1 MNIIKLHDWEL
12 DTSQA
17 KQVQIDLAGKVIKA
31 PLSQNIYTIAGVDVS
46 VSRFS
51 RDKGRAA
58 IVVISYPELK
68 IIDLVIK
75 EGRLDFPYI
84 PGLLSFREMPIVLSA
99 FEQLAIKPELVIVD
113 GQGIAHPRRLGL
125 ACHMGLFLDIPT
137 IGCAKTRL
145 VGKYDA
151 VGNEAGDYADLI
163 LNGEVV
169 GAVLRT
175 KRKVKPL
182 FISPGHK
189 IGIRKAVEI
198 VLSCCRGYKIPEPT
212 RRAHI
217 TVNQLRLK
225 HLSSC

>member
-125 ACHMGLFLDIPT
+125 ACHMGLFLDVPT
-137 IGCAKTRL
+137 IGCAKSLLCGSHSPVKTIR
-145 VGKYDA
+145 GSISQITDR
-151 VGNEAGDYADLI
+151 D
-163 LNGEVV
+163 EVIGV
-169 GAVLRT
+169 ALRT
-175 KRKVKPL
+175 KTNVKPV
-182 FISPGHK
+182 FVSIGHK
-189 IGIRKAVEI
+189 IDLQGAIYWILK
-198 VLSCCRGYKIPEPT
+198 CCQKYRLPEPS
-212 RRAHI
+212 RLAHMASI
-217 TVNQLRLK
+217 GKIN
-225 HLSSC
+225 